1 MIEVRNLTIE
11 YVTAAGRVC
20 AVDGVTFTLSRSEM
34 LGLVGES
41 GSGKS
46 TMAMALL
53 GHVAAL
59 ARVRS
64 GEVVLDGE
72 DLLTLPAP
80 LLATYRGRRIGFV
93 PQNPAMGLSPHLRI
107 GRQFAELVLHHG
119 IASSRAEALAL
130 AQEHFSMV
138 GLPAPK
144 EIAQRY
150 PHELS
155 GGQQQRVCIA
165 LAIACRPEMLVLDEP
180 TTGLDVTTQ
189 MRIINLLKDLRS
201 RLMIGM
207 LYVTHDLGL
216 LTQIADR
223 VGVMYAGR
231 LVEIASA
238 EDLFAKPRHP
248 YTRGLIASVPSLD
261 NTATASRRLRG
272 MLDRRN
278 LPRGC
283 AFAPRC
289 EYAEPSCA
297 ANRQSLDAAGAGHAV
312 ACQRWRWIERNCSTV
327 FHQNA
332 ADRVDDPPTKRP
344 ILVNIDKVSLAYRR
358 PNVWH
363 RLLGIANEPVVREL
377 SLTIEEGQI
386 FALVGES
393 GSGKS
398 TIARA
403 LSGLLAPLAG
413 VIQFR
418 GAPLAGRL
426 GKRPLEVKRQ
436 VQYVFQNPDASLNPR
451 ERVLSG
457 LARPLRLYFRT
468 DRSQLE
474 ERLAHALE
482 EVRLD
487 PSYASRFPDQLS
499 GGERQ
504 RVAIARGLAAEPSLI
519 LCDEVLS
526 ALDVSVQANILD
538 LLARLRR
545 ETGVAMLFIS
555 HDLAVVRK
563 LADRTGVLFQG
574 TLVEVGLT
582 ESIFEPPYHPYTEE
596 LLLAVPSF
604 RDGLRGAIRPSMP
617 RSGGSGGR
625 GCVYARRCRSYR
637 GSICD
642 EEVPPW
648 RTSPSGHAIRC
659 HIPLPE
665 LAAESLIAEP
675 SARDPA
681 EEQRPSIPEVTT

>member
-1 MIEVRNLTIE
+1 MIEVRDLAID

-20 AVDGVTFTLSRSEM
+20 AVDGVSFTLSRSEI

-46 TMAMALL
+46 TVAMALL

-64 GEVVLDGE
+64 GEVVLNGE
-72 DLLTLPAP
+72 DLLALPAR
-80 LLATYRGRRIGFV
+80 LLAAYRGRRIGFV

-107 GRQFAELVLHHG
+107 ARQFAELVLQHG
-119 IASSRAEALAL
+119 IAGSRAEALAL

-138 GLPAPK
+138 GLPAPRD
-144 EIAQRY
+144 IAHRY

-165 LAIACRPEMLVLDEP
+165 LAIACRPEVLVLDEP

-189 MRIINLLKDLRS
+189 MRIIDLLRDLRS

-238 EDLFAKPRHP
+238 KELFAKPRHP

-261 NTATASRRLRG
+261 DTMTASRPLRG

-278 LPRGC
+278 LPEGC

-289 EYAEPSCA
+289 DYGEPSCA
-297 ANRQSLDAAGAGHAV
+297 ANRQSLDAVGAGHAV
-312 ACQRWRWIERNCSTV
+312 ACQRWRWIERNSSTLL
-327 FHQNA
+327 HRNA
-332 ADRVDDPPTKRP
+332 AARVDALSAKRP
-344 ILVNIDKVSLAYRR
+344 ILVNLDKVSLAYRR
-358 PNVWH
+358 PNAWQ
-363 RLLGIANEPVVREL
+363 RLLGIGNDPVVREL
-377 SLTIEEGQI
+377 TLAIGEGEI

-403 LSGLLAPLAG
+403 LSGILAPLAG
-413 VIQFR
+413 LIQFR
-418 GAPLAGRL
+418 SVPLAARL
-426 GKRPLEVKRQ
+426 RERPLEVKRQ

-451 ERVLSG
+451 ERVLSA
-457 LARPLRLYFRT
+457 LARPLRLYFGA
-468 DRSQLE
+468 DRSQLK
-474 ERLAHALE
+474 ERVAHALE

-526 ALDVSVQANILD
+526 ALDVSVQASIID
-538 LLARLRR
+538 LLARLRH

-574 TLVEVGLT
+574 SLVEVGLT
-582 ESIFEPPYHPYTEE
+582 KSIFEPPFHPYTEE

-604 RDGLRGAIRPSMP
+604 RSRIRGAIRPSSL
-617 RSGGSGGR
+617 RGGGALGR

-642 EEVPPW
+642 EEAPPW

-659 HIPLPE
+659 HVPLAE
-665 LAAESLIAEP
+665 LAAENLIAER
-675 SARDPA
+675 SDRDPA
-681 EEQRPSIPEVTT
+681 EEQRPSMPEVTT